1 MVDLA
6 VFLSRKRRRKFSL
19 SRPLR
24 CQPLVVRH
32 VVMKSAALSF
42 VVPCNQ
48 ASFFNSGFFTFQS
61 FQSLGI

>member
-32 VVMKSAALSF
+32 VVIKSAAL
-42 VVPCNQ
+42 
-48 ASFFNSGFFTFQS
+48 
-61 FQSLGI
+61 